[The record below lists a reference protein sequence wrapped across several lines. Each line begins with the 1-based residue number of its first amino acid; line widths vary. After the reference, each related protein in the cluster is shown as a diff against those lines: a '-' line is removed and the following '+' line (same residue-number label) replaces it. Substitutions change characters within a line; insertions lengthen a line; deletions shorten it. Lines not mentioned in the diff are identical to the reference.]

1 MSQKATN
8 LITLITILI
17 IELFFILFILTRLF
31 NKDLTLALSFII
43 NTILSFFIVILNIKK
58 DSINIG
64 ANSVAIFVLLFLIIA
79 PVLQT
84 SNYVIGSLMV
94 NNLPYKPGIAIY
106 TNFQISLFLIVFILA
121 YFYMPKKQILQKT
134 LTYSKN
140 FKIVLITV
148 SILIAILFAKYVLN
162 SMLKINSDEEQSII
176 ASLIIKKSVFMLPVA
191 AFALLV
197 FKKPKITVTLILI
210 GLIILFLKNPISER
224 RNAIG
229 PLYMAITFFM
239 FSFLY
244 KTNFKSY
251 IFIFIIFFILFPL
264 SSIITNSFSPLFE
277 RFEEAGNLISEGIS
291 VKYYENYFNT
301 LHYDAWSNMLAA
313 IEFVDQNSLSYGF
326 QLLGG
331 IFFFIPRILWP
342 GKPIGSGHLLAN
354 DFLIP
359 QHHLWLSNISCP
371 YISEGYLNFGLAGII
386 IFTIVLSLF
395 IKKVDFWVNS
405 PDPLYKIFG
414 IYTSFWLFY
423 LLRGDLMSS
432 WAYLCGAFIGIII
445 IPKTINRILL
455 KKWN

>member
-1 MSQKATN
+1 
-8 LITLITILI
+8 
-17 IELFFILFILTRLF
+17 
-31 NKDLTLALSFII
+31 
-43 NTILSFFIVILNIKK
+43 
-58 DSINIG
+58 
-64 ANSVAIFVLLFLIIA
+64 
-79 PVLQT
+79 
-84 SNYVIGSLMV
+84 
-94 NNLPYKPGIAIY
+94 
-106 TNFQISLFLIVFILA
+106 
-121 YFYMPKKQILQKT
+121 MPKKQILQKT